1 MLWRYSPQAKMLS
14 LAAYER
20 ARRALR
26 EACELHSRGAR
37 VESNRTHRSKRE
49 GQPLRLSFSF
59 WSKCGDSNSRPPVPE
74 TGALPTALHLE
85 IFSFLAFCIIEMSF
99 RAPCRAELHRRKS
112 RAIVSIHSALL
123 APCFGRFRFAKT
135 TISCF

>member
-1 MLWRYSPQAKMLS
+1 MANMLT

-26 EACELHSRGAR
+26 EACELHCANAQMEFVSGTLAKEKEVTAR
-37 VESNRTHRSKRE
+37 AT
-49 GQPLRLSFSF
+49 SFSF

-85 IFSFLAFCIIEMSF
+85 ISKLKVENGKLKFN
-99 RAPCRAELHRRKS
+99 
-112 RAIVSIHSALL
+112 
-123 APCFGRFRFAKT
+123 FASDHCVL
-135 TISCF
+135 IL